1 MKRMLWT
8 LALSGALA
16 FSALAADVK
25 VEADEVVNDQMVSF
39 YEQGAIGKTVWVLDS
54 RPAGKYIA
62 GHIPGQSTCRWM
74 C

>member
-25 VEADEVVNDQMVSF
+25 AEADEVVNDQMVRF
-39 YEQGAIGKTVWVLDS
+39 L
-54 RPAGKYIA
+54 
-62 GHIPGQSTCRWM
+62 
-74 C
+74 